1 MEEKEVLK
9 VGYGRVYTTDKQDVS
24 LENQQDLLKKIG
36 CLIKIV

>member
-9 VGYGRVYTTDKQDVS
+9 VGYGRVSMTDKQEAS
-24 LENQQDLLKKIG
+24 LENQKDLLKKFG